1 MSRCA
6 RRILQMTSPT
16 FTVRSVQ
23 AFCYRYPLSTPVVT
37 SFGKMLNRPAVFVR
51 VEDEDGQVGW
61 GEAWSN
67 FPSTGAEHRARL
79 VNEVLA
85 PAITG
90 FSANEP
96 AEIFDRL
103 TQGTSVL
110 ALQSGEPGPFA
121 QAIAGIDLAVWDLF
135 ARRRKLALWKLLG
148 GAGSR
153 IKVYASGINPTGS
166 RQMAE
171 AALKRGH
178 RALKLKIGF
187 EPAADRANLAALR
200 DAVGNGMLAADVNQG
215 WSVEQALESAPR
227 LAEFNLAWL
236 EEPIRADRPWQ
247 EWQSLRKG
255 AGVPLAAGE
264 NIAGH
269 AGFAQALGD
278 DVLRVVQPDIAK
290 WGGLTACSGI
300 ARDIMKSGKIFCPH
314 YLGGGI
320 GLLASAHLLAGVGGE
335 GLLEV
340 DANDNPLRDRF
351 CGPVADVS
359 DGAITLTDE
368 PGLGIEPDLA
378 SIEQYRTA

>member
-1 MSRCA
+1 
-6 RRILQMTSPT
+6 MTSPT

-51 VEDEDGQVGW
+51 VEDSDGYAGW
-61 GEAWSN
+61 GEAWAN
-67 FPSTGAEHRARL
+67 FPSTGAEHRTRL

-85 PAITG
+85 PALSG
-90 FSANEP
+90 FSAREP
-96 AEIFDRL
+96 ADIFEKL

-135 ARRRKLALWKLLG
+135 ARRRKTALWKLLG
-148 GAGSR
+148 GAGNR

-166 RQMAE
+166 QQIAE

-187 EPAADRANLAALR
+187 EPVADRANLASLR
-200 DAVGNGMLAADVNQG
+200 DLLGNGMLAADVNQG
-215 WSVEQALESAPR
+215 WSVQQALEAAPH

-247 EWQSLRKG
+247 EWQSLRKSVG
-255 AGVPLAAGE
+255 IPLAAGE

-269 AGFAQALGD
+269 AGFAQVLGN

-290 WGGLTACSGI
+290 WGGLTACTGI
-300 ARDIMKSGKIFCPH
+300 ARAVMKSGKIFCPH

-320 GLLASAHLLAGVGGE
+320 GLLASAHLLAGVGGD

-340 DANDNPLRDRF
+340 DANDNPLRGRF
-351 CGPVADVS
+351 CGPVADVN
-359 DGAITLTDE
+359 DGAITLSDE

>member
-1 MSRCA
+1 
-6 RRILQMTSPT
+6 MTSQT

-51 VEDEDGQVGW
+51 VEDNDGQAGW
-61 GEAWSN
+61 GEVWSN

-79 VNEVLA
+79 VNELLA
-85 PAITG
+85 PAVTG
-90 FSANEP
+90 FSAREP
-96 AEIFDRL
+96 AEIFDKL

-148 GAGSR
+148 GAGSKIR
-153 IKVYASGINPTGS
+153 VYASGINPTGS

-171 AALKRGH
+171 AAVKRGH

-200 DAVGNGMLAADVNQG
+200 AVVGNGMLAADVNQG
-215 WSVEQALESAPR
+215 WSVEQALETAPR

-236 EEPIRADRPWQ
+236 EEPIRADRPWR
-247 EWQSLRKG
+247 EWQSLRKS

-269 AGFAQALGD
+269 AGFAHALGN

-300 ARDIMKSGKIFCPH
+300 ARDIMNSGKIFCPH

-340 DANDNPLRDRF
+340 DSNDNPLRDRF
-351 CGPVADVS
+351 CGPVAEVR
-359 DGAITLTDE
+359 DGAITLTNE